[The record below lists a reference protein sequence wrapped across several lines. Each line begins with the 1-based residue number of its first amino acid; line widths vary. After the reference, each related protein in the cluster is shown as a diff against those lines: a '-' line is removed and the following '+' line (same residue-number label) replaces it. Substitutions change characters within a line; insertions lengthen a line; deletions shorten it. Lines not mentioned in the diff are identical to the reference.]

1 VQYRENPAYFRSTIL
16 YTCDMAQWISYPF
29 LVLLLVAVLGSCN
42 RDDDVVITVNVKSTQ
57 QISASN
63 GNFDGTLQ
71 DDDRFGSAVA
81 AIGDLEGDSVMD
93 LVVGAPGDADGGPG
107 TGAVWILFMDS
118 DGTVDTEEKI
128 SASDGNFDG
137 SLHDDDAF
145 GSAVAGL
152 GDMNGDQIRD
162 IAVGAPGDDDGGTD
176 RGAFWILFLNQDGS
190 VQSEAKISADE
201 GNFNGNL
208 DDGDHFGAALAA
220 LGDLDGDEITDLAVG
235 APGDDD
241 DSPDTGAVWILFM
254 NADGTVKNEQ
264 KISADSGGLDA
275 QLQSGDAFGSAIAN
289 INHLN
294 GDGTID
300 LAVGAPGDDDGG
312 TDTGAVWILFLAAD
326 GRVIDEQKLS
336 SLEGDFEGVL
346 SAGDAF
352 GEALANVGDLDGDS
366 IADLAV
372 GTPGDDD
379 SGTDTGAV
387 WLLFYGEDGKVNNA
401 QKLSSLEGQLDAA
414 LASGDRFGSAVAG
427 IGNLDARHGNDLAVG
442 APFVDDNDTTDSGSL
457 WVLFMDDVDD
467 STECERNPLL
477 DFLGILDCD

>member
-1 VQYRENPAYFRSTIL
+1 MIRR
-16 YTCDMAQWISYPF
+16 ISLSL
-29 LVLLLVAVLGSCN
+29 LVLLLAIVPGGCN
-42 RDDDVVITVNVKSTQ
+42 RDDKVVITVNVDSTQ
-57 QISASN
+57 QISATN
-63 GNFDGTLQ
+63 GNFDGTLE

-93 LVVGAPGDADGGPG
+93 LAAGAPGDDDGGPDS
-107 TGAVWILFMDS
+107 GAVWILFMDS

-128 SASDGNFDG
+128 SEREGDFDG
-137 SLHDDDAF
+137 TLRDGDAF
-145 GSAVAGL
+145 GSAVTGL
-152 GDMNGDQIRD
+152 GDLNGDTIRD

-190 VQSEAKISADE
+190 VQNETKISSED
-201 GNFNGNL
+201 GNFDGDL
-208 DDGDHFGAALAA
+208 DDGDRFGAALAA
-220 LGDLDGDEITDLAVG
+220 LGDLDGDGITDLAVG

-254 NADGTVKNEQ
+254 NTDGTVKNEQ
-264 KISADSGGLDA
+264 KLSYDTGGLDA
-275 QLQSGDAFGSAIAN
+275 PLQSGDAFGSAIAN

-294 GDGTID
+294 GDDTID

-326 GRVIDEQKLS
+326 GRVIDEQKVS

-346 SAGDAF
+346 SPGDAF

-379 SGTDTGAV
+379 GGTDTGAV
-387 WLLFYGEDGKVNNA
+387 WLLFYGEDGKVNDS
-401 QKLSSLEGQLDAA
+401 QKLSPLEGQLDAA

-427 IGNLDARHGNDLAVG
+427 IGNLDANRGNDLAVG
-442 APFVDDNDTTDSGSL
+442 APFVDDDGIDTGSL
-457 WVLFMDDVDD
+457 WILFMDNVDD
-467 STECERNPLL
+467 ATECERNPLL
-477 DFLGILDCD
+477 DFLGILDCN